1 HFVTRHLQFTRCLF
15 KNNQLSFTLL
25 VVRALSG
32 HTSGISSLDFHPFG
46 NFVTSGSVDS
56 LVKLWDVSR
65 KGCINTYR
73 GHSGGV
79 NMVRFSPDGK
89 WVVSGGE
96 DGLVKLWDLSAGRLL
111 AELPGHT
118 GPVTAVAFH
127 PTVLLLATASAD
139 RTVRLFDLENF
150 TQIAMSGT
158 ELNASVI
165 RRIAFH
171 PDGVC
176 LYVAN
181 IDYLKIYDYEN
192 MACLETVHVGWRTAG
207 GLDDM
212 AIAPSFN
219 QLVGA
224 SISNSL
230 VSTYVVDIKSC
241 VPFSDNG
248 ISASEVSGDNPCS
261 DPTPAPVTTSNVIRR
276 ENQLNN
282 DRPYTRC
289 GSSNTAQ
296 NARNRKSFC
305 LSADDNRR
313 NILQEDPTD
322 PESHLPYNPTAEDQ
336 FEMNTVADIT
346 DPEEYDRVFKPHRS
360 VPRSPTRSNAVSST
374 TTTTTAVA
382 SPSIPDT
389 RRPSPPTVHSQPQ
402 PKASPPVRS
411 AQSSSDRIR
420 STGQSAVHLNDKRP
434 VNEVPFSP
442 PEQEVPRKFVPQQL
456 VNKPKRPPSESGQ
469 AGICDTEQLIA
480 KFTPNPDN
488 SRLQDAVTVARG
500 SPTTTEPTESEWLV
514 RARRPHGPFMSVMTA
529 RLKALSTVRV
539 MWTRDNTRT
548 AVETALTLNEP
559 AVLTDLL
566 GVLSQNESKYNTH
579 VETTCQAL
587 RVILKNFAQLIRQTL
602 DGPSLPGVDLMREE
616 RQRKCRDCLDH
627 LLAIRSAL
635 DAKEVATKAG
645 QYGRELLVLFE
656 LLV

>member
-1 HFVTRHLQFTRCLF
+1 MLKCPLYQVAARLISVTVKWIKQGWLLRFNNLWRTQGSAFTRFFTAEECVAHSPGSVTS
-15 KNNQLSFTLL
+15 LSLGRKSGRVMATGGEDRRVKLWAVGKPTCILSLTGHTSSVEAIEFSQQEDRVAAGSLSGSIRIWDL
-25 VVRALSG
+25 EQVKIVRALSG
-32 HTSGISSLDFHPFG
+32 HTSGINSLDFHPVG

-79 NMVRFSPDGK
+79 NMVRFSPDGN

-181 IDYLKIYDYEN
+181 MDYLKIYDYES
-192 MACLETVHVGWRTAG
+192 MTCLETVHVGWRTAG

-212 AIAPSFN
+212 AIAPSYN

-224 SISNSL
+224 SRSNSL

-241 VPFSDNG
+241 VPFSDSG
-248 ISASEVSGDNPCS
+248 TSAREVSRTDVPCS
-261 DPTPAPVTTSNVIRR
+261 DPAPASVTDDVVRR
-276 ENQLNN
+276 E
-282 DRPYTRC
+282 
-289 GSSNTAQ
+289 S
-296 NARNRKSFC
+296 
-305 LSADDNRR
+305 
-313 NILQEDPTD
+313 QEDPTD
-322 PESHLPYNPTAEDQ
+322 PDSQLPYKPTVEDQ

-346 DPEEYDRVFKPHRS
+346 DPEEYDRVFKPHRT
-360 VPRSPTRSNAVSST
+360 VPRSPTRSYTVSST
-374 TTTTTAVA
+374 TTTVGSA
-382 SPSIPDT
+382 SPFRGPDP
-389 RRPSPPTVHSQPQ
+389 RRPSPPTVLSQPQ
-402 PKASPPVRS
+402 PQTPPPQVCPTQPSVERVRS
-411 AQSSSDRIR
+411 SE
-420 STGQSAVHLNDKRP
+420 QSAIHVNDKRP
-434 VNEVPFSP
+434 LDEVPFSP
-442 PEQEVPRKFVPQQL
+442 PEQEHPRRCAPRV
-456 VNKPKRPPSESGQ
+456 VNKPKRRSPESGQ
-469 AGICDTEQLIA
+469 PGISDTEQLIA
-480 KFTPNPDN
+480 KFAPNPDN
-488 SRLQDAVTVARG
+488 SRLQNAVNVARG
-500 SPTTTEPTESEWLV
+500 SPATNEPTESEWLM

-529 RLKALSTVRV
+529 RLKALSTVR
-539 MWTRDNTRT
+539 MLWTRDNTRT

-559 AVLTDLL
+559 AVLIDLL
-566 GVLSQNESKYNTH
+566 SVLTQNE
-579 VETTCQAL
+579 
-587 RVILKNFAQLIRQTL
+587 
-602 DGPSLPGVDLMREE
+602 
-616 RQRKCRDCLDH
+616 
-627 LLAIRSAL
+627 
-635 DAKEVATKAG
+635 
-645 QYGRELLVLFE
+645 
-656 LLV
+656 